1 MQENSCYRH
10 SYSTVQIETKNFNLL
25 LSVNCGTRVIS
36 FHNQFTLA
44 VRAVTH
50 FRIRRKRIVYT
61 LKSPSFLPLQQPVH
75 NLRLIPDGQVTSS
88 SSYP

>member
-44 VRAVTH
+44 VRAMIL
-50 FRIRRKRIVYT
+50 FRIRRKRIVYVHS
-61 LKSPSFLPLQQPVH
+61 KVAKFSSPSA
-75 NLRLIPDGQVTSS
+75 TST
-88 SSYP
+88 